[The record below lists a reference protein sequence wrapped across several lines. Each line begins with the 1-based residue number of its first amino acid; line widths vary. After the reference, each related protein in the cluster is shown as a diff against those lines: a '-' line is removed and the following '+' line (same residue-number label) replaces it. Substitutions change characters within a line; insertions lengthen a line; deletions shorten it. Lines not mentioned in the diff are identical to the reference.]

1 MRRSPMRRL
10 STQILASQIVILVA
24 VVVVGF
30 SLFAYQQRSQLDAQY
45 EQRAAD
51 IAATVAGI
59 PEVGACLETEGG
71 ACGDGIQQIAN
82 RVMSETGASYVVVID
97 MNRVRHSH
105 PDRALIGQQVSEP
118 IVTVDRAIHVRINDG
133 STGRSANGRAPLYG
147 PDGVMVGEVSA
158 GIKESSVTAEL
169 SRELPVEALW
179 VAAALAAA
187 ALASWL
193 LAVRLKRRTFGLE
206 LDEITTLLQ
215 EREATLHGIREGVIA
230 FDPAGRVAMIND
242 EARRLLSLGAAGLGG
257 RLEDLVAEGRL
268 RDVLSGEIAGQ
279 DQVVLT
285 DDYLLTVNRMP
296 VTLAGRPHGAVVTL
310 RDRTELSGLLRELDS
325 VRGLTDALRAQQHEF
340 SNRMHTVAGL
350 LELGE
355 ADEALRYLTD
365 LEGAQAEFAE
375 SVRSRIASPLIVG
388 LILGKAAVAGERGVI
403 LDVSDDTLLGD
414 APEKAQAL
422 TTILGNLIDNAFEAL
437 CDPGG
442 DPDPRRTPGDVG
454 RVEVSVFEDEDA
466 IVVRVA
472 DDGPGIAPGAAGSV
486 FVDGYT
492 TKPRVGSRHRGLGLA
507 LVHRLVQRLG
517 GQIDVSEGP
526 GAVFTVRL
534 PKGSRRYASRD
545 LVKAAA
551 G

>member
-10 STQILASQIVILVA
+10 STQILVSQIAILVA
-24 VVVVGF
+24 VVLGGF
-30 SLFAYQQRSQLDAQY
+30 ALFAYQQRGQLDHQT
-45 EQRAAD
+45 EQRAVD
-51 IAATVAGI
+51 IAGTVAGI

-71 ACGDGIQQIAN
+71 ACGDSIQQIAN
-82 RVMSETGASYVVVID
+82 RVMATTDASYVVVID

-105 PDRALIGQQVSEP
+105 PDPALIGKQVEES
-118 IVTVDRAIHVRINDG
+118 IITVDRKVHVRMDNG
-133 STGRSANGRAPLYG
+133 ATGRSANGRVPLYG

-158 GIKESSVTAEL
+158 GIRESTITSAL
-169 SRELPVEALW
+169 WQELPVDAGW
-179 VAAALAAA
+179 FAIALAGGAVV
-187 ALASWL
+187 SWL
-193 LAVRLKRRTFGLE
+193 LAWRLKRRTFGLE

-230 FDPAGRVAMIND
+230 FDRLGRVTMVND
-242 EARRLLSLGAAGLGG
+242 EARRLLGIGIAGIGG
-257 RLEDLVAEGRL
+257 CLEELIPPGRL

-355 ADEALRYLTD
+355 SDEALHYLTD
-365 LEGAQAEFAE
+365 LGGAEAEFAE
-375 SVRSRIASPLIVG
+375 SVRSRVASPLIVG
-388 LILGKAAVAGERGVI
+388 LILGKAAVASERGVN
-403 LDVSDDTLLGD
+403 LELSDETLLGH

-422 TTILGNLIDNAFEAL
+422 TTILGNLIDNAFDAL
-437 CDPGG
+437 CENGVAGP
-442 DPDPRRTPGDVG
+442 TPGIFG
-454 RVEVSVFEDEDA
+454 RVEVTIVEDESE
-466 IVVRVA
+466 ITVRVA
-472 DDGPGIAPGAAGSV
+472 DDGPGIPPGAADSI

-492 TKPRVGSRHRGLGLA
+492 TKPAGSQRRGLGLA

-517 GQIDVSEGP
+517 GQISVSEGP

-534 PKGSRRYASRD
+534 PKHAHSATPV
-545 LVKAAA
+545 LAKVAVQ
-551 G
+551 

>member
-1 MRRSPMRRL
+1 MRRSRMRRL
-10 STQILASQIVILVA
+10 STQILVSQIVILVA
-24 VVVVGF
+24 VVLVGF
-30 SLFAYQQRSQLDAQY
+30 VLFAYQQRGQLDEQY

-59 PEVGACLETEGG
+59 PEVGSCLETEGG
-71 ACGDGIQQIAN
+71 ACGDSIQQIAT
-82 RVMSETGASYVVVID
+82 RVQTETGASYVVVID

-105 PDRALIGQQVSEP
+105 PNPALIGQQVEEP
-118 IVTVDRAIHVRINDG
+118 IATVDGKIHVRMDPG
-133 STGRSANGRAPLYG
+133 SLGRSANGRAPLYG

-158 GIKESSVTAEL
+158 GITETSITSEL
-169 SRELPVEALW
+169 AQELPGEALW

-187 ALASWL
+187 AFASWL
-193 LAVRLKRRTFGLE
+193 LAARLKRRTFGLE

-230 FDPAGRVAMIND
+230 FDPAGRVTMIND
-242 EARRLLSLGAAGLGG
+242 EARRLLGLGTAGIGG
-257 RLEDLVAEGRL
+257 RLEDLVPEGRL

-285 DDYLLTVNRMP
+285 DDYCLTVNRMP
-296 VTLAGRPHGAVVTL
+296 VTLAGRSHGAVVTL

-340 SNRMHTVAGL
+340 SNHMHTVAGL

-355 ADEALRYLTD
+355 SAEALHYLTD
-365 LEGAQAEFAE
+365 LGGAEAEFAE

-388 LILGKAAVAGERGVI
+388 LILGKAAVASERGVV
-403 LDVSDDTLLGD
+403 LALSDDTLLSE

-437 CDPGG
+437 GGTGAAGGCQVPGG
-442 DPDPRRTPGDVG
+442 FG
-454 RVEVSVFEDEDA
+454 RVEVTIVEDGSE
-466 IVVRVA
+466 ITVRVA
-472 DDGPGIAPGAAGSV
+472 DDGPGIPPGAADSI

-492 TKPRVGSRHRGLGLA
+492 TKPESGSRRRGLGLA

-517 GQIDVSEGP
+517 GQITVSEGP

-534 PKGSRRYASRD
+534 PKHARD
-545 LVKAAA
+545 VVPALAKAAT

>member
-1 MRRSPMRRL
+1 MRRL
-10 STQILASQIVILVA
+10 STQILVSQIVILVA
-24 VVVVGF
+24 VVLVGF
-30 SLFAYQQRSQLDAQY
+30 VLFAYQQRGQLDEQY

-59 PEVGACLETEGG
+59 PEVGSCLETEGG
-71 ACGDGIQQIAN
+71 ACGDSIQQIAN

-105 PDRALIGQQVSEP
+105 PIPALIGQQVTEP
-118 IVTVDRAIHVRINDG
+118 IATMDGKIHVGIDPG
-133 STGRSANGRAPLYG
+133 GLGRSANGKAPLYG

-158 GIKESSVTAEL
+158 GILESTVSSEL
-169 SRELPVEALW
+169 WQELPVDALW

-187 ALASWL
+187 ASASWL
-193 LAVRLKRRTFGLE
+193 LARRLKRRTFGLE

-230 FDPAGRVAMIND
+230 FDPAGRVTMVND
-242 EARRLLSLGAAGLGG
+242 EARRLLGLGTAGIGG
-257 RLEDLVAEGRL
+257 RLEDLVPAGRL
-268 RDVLSGEIAGQ
+268 RDVLSGQVAGQ

-296 VTLAGRPHGAVVTL
+296 VTLAGRSHGAVVTL

-355 ADEALRYLTD
+355 SDEALHYLTD
-365 LEGAQAEFAE
+365 LGGAEAEFAE
-375 SVRSRIASPLIVG
+375 SVRSRVASPLIVG
-388 LILGKAAVAGERGVI
+388 LILGKAAVASERGVV
-403 LDVSDDTLLGD
+403 LALSEDTLLGQ

-422 TTILGNLIDNAFEAL
+422 TTILGNLIDNAFDAL
-437 CDPGG
+437 CGNAAAGG
-442 DPDPRRTPGDVG
+442 GTFG
-454 RVEVSVFEDEDA
+454 RVEVTIVEDESA
-466 IVVRVA
+466 ITVRVA
-472 DDGPGIAPGAAGSV
+472 DDGPGIPPGAADSI

-492 TKPRVGSRHRGLGLA
+492 TKPEAGYQRRGLGLA

-517 GQIDVSEGP
+517 GKISVSEGP

-534 PKGSRRYASRD
+534 PKHAHS
-545 LVKAAA
+545 AAPVLA
-551 G
+551 KVAAP

>member
-1 MRRSPMRRL
+1 MRRL
-10 STQILASQIVILVA
+10 STQILVSQIAILVA
-24 VVVVGF
+24 VVLGGF
-30 SLFAYQQRSQLDAQY
+30 ALFAYQQRGQLDDQT
-45 EQRAAD
+45 EQRAAA

-59 PEVGACLETEGG
+59 PEVGACVETEGG
-71 ACGDGIQQIAN
+71 ACGDNIQQIAN
-82 RVMSETGASYVVVID
+82 RVMLETGASYVVVID

-105 PDRALIGQQVSEP
+105 PDVSLIGQKVTEP
-118 IVTVDRAIHVRINDG
+118 IATMDGKIHVTIDNG
-133 STGRSANGRAPLYG
+133 ANGKAPLYG

-158 GIKESSVTAEL
+158 GIKESTVIGEL
-169 SRELPVEALW
+169 WRELPIDAGW
-179 VAAALAAA
+179 FAIALAGGAIV
-187 ALASWL
+187 SWL
-193 LAVRLKRRTFGLE
+193 LAWRLKRRTFGLE

-230 FDPAGRVAMIND
+230 FDRAGRVTMVND
-242 EARRLLSLGAAGLGG
+242 EARRLLSLGTAAIGG
-257 RLEDLVAEGRL
+257 HLADLIPPGRL

-296 VTLAGRPHGAVVTL
+296 VALAGRAHGAVVTL

-355 ADEALRYLTD
+355 SDEALHYLTD
-365 LEGAQAEFAE
+365 LGGAEAEFAE
-375 SVRSRIASPLIVG
+375 SVRSRVASPLIVG
-388 LILGKAAVAGERGVI
+388 LILGKAAVASERGVD
-403 LDVSDDTLLGD
+403 LALSDDTLLGQ

-422 TTILGNLIDNAFEAL
+422 TTILGNLIDNAFDAL
-437 CDPGG
+437 CGNGAAGGAAAPG
-442 DPDPRRTPGDVG
+442 TFG
-454 RVEVSVFEDEDA
+454 RVEVTIIEDQSE
-466 IVVRVA
+466 ITVRVA
-472 DDGPGIAPGAAGSV
+472 DNGPGIPAGAADSI

-492 TKPRVGSRHRGLGLA
+492 TKPEAGSQRRGLGLA

-517 GQIDVSEGP
+517 GQISVSEGP

-534 PKGSRRYASRD
+534 PKHARG
-545 LVKAAA
+545 AAPVLA
-551 G
+551 KVAVP